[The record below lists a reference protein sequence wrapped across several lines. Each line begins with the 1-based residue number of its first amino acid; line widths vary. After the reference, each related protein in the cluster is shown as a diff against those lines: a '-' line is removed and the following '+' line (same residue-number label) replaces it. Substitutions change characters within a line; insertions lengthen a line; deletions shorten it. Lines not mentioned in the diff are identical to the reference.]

1 MYFAH
6 IYILVCTVLL
16 QGDGVSLPA
25 TGFEECQQWEL
36 VDSFDVRLDL
46 HVSIIPDDP
55 TTTQLKV

>member
-1 MYFAH
+1 M
-6 IYILVCTVLL
+6 L

-25 TGFEECQQWEL
+25 TGFEDSQQWKL

-55 TTTQLKV
+55 TTTQLKVCVAYVLVLLYDQ